1 MDEGEMGKIPFLP
14 MRVDI

>member
-14 MRVDI
+14 MRVNI